1 MPTTHRTDHAFS
13 DHLENASAHLHEEK
27 PQAPS
32 ALNCLHMTGGDPLLE
47 PAGPQVIID
56 QRGLR

>member
-13 DHLENASAHLHEEK
+13 DHLENASAHLREGQ

-32 ALNCLHMTGGDPLLE
+32 ALDCLHMTDGDPLLE
-47 PAGPQVIID
+47 PAGLPVIID
-56 QRGLR
+56 QRGLQ